1 MSDPVHLLAGVLL
14 VDPSG
19 AVLMQ
24 LRDEYA
30 PRHPNLWGIPG
41 GHIEPGETPEQAAHR
56 ELLEETGLR
65 VDGPLELFWSGPALN
80 DNGHWHVYYA
90 PTRAHQ
96 DQVILG
102 ERAAMVFLS
111 PPEILT
117 RRMTPGVNDVV
128 RRFLTSPQYNALIR

>member
-1 MSDPVHLLAGVLL
+1 MSESVHQLAGVLL

-41 GHIEPGETPEQAAHR
+41 GHVESGETPEQAAHR

-65 VDGPLELFWSGPALN
+65 VDGPLELFWSGSRPD
-80 DNGHWHVYYA
+80 DNSHWYVYCA
-90 PTRAHQ
+90 PTRARQ
-96 DQVILG
+96 DQVVLG
-102 ERAAMVFLS
+102 EGAAMVFLS
-111 PPEILT
+111 PDEILA
-117 RRMTPGVNDVV
+117 RRMTPGVTEVV
-128 RRFLTSPQYNALIR
+128 RRFLVSPQYHALIR